1 MTDFFITGLFVL
13 NGLTFF
19 FAMFF
24 VNPPENIRKP
34 LFFWCVQGGQKGIL
48 RGKGLNKYSLK
59 KIEWKSFYRN
69 KIPLQ
74 VLILL
79 VIGTKCDHQW
89 DLIYHAENL

>member
-1 MTDFFITGLFVL
+1 
-13 NGLTFF
+13 
-19 FAMFF
+19 MFF

-34 LFFWCVQGGQKGIL
+34 LFFWCVQGGQKEIL
-48 RGKGLNKYSLK
+48 RGKGLNKYSLN

-79 VIGTKCDHQW
+79 VSGTKFDHQW